1 MRVCLINGSP
11 SREKA
16 TSQALVGLI
25 DARLGDGAIE
35 KRQVLLPLQHRKPT
49 PDETLDALID
59 ADAWVLAFPLYAYG
73 LPAALTR
80 VLEELPRRV
89 EERGASLRGVRV
101 YAVVNSG
108 HGEPW
113 VNEDALRVVRLYC
126 RRMGLRWRLGVAIG
140 GGLVVTMMRDIPL
153 VNGPLRRALRCVCD
167 DVVSPAEGPLEELAI
182 RPILPLP
189 LMNYMKD
196 SPLSKRFVERR

>member
-16 TSQALVGLI
+16 TSQVLVDLI
-25 DARLGDGAIE
+25 DAGLDVAAVENHRM
-35 KRQVLLPLQHRKPT
+35 LLPLKRRAPV
-49 PDETLDALID
+49 PDGTLDALID
-59 ADAWVLAFPLYAYG
+59 ADVWVLAFGLYAYG

-80 VLEELPRRV
+80 VFEELPRRV
-89 EERGASLRGVRV
+89 EERGASLDGVRV

-126 RRMGLRWRLGVAIG
+126 RRMGLHWRFGVAIG
-140 GGLVVTMMRDIPL
+140 GGMVVTMMRDIPL
-153 VNGPLRRALRCVCD
+153 VNGPLRRALRRVCD
-167 DVVSPAEGPLEELAI
+167 DVLDPSEAPPADRSI
-182 RPILPLP
+182 RPILPLA

-196 SPLSKRFVERR
+196 SPISKRWAEQR